1 LRLVGVFPAH
11 QAPNADSENL
21 VINKTHTRLDTNDFT
36 MWKEAGLLI
45 DDNGF
50 IIPSTTTASGYP
62 ESNMMKED
70 LICNA
75 LVWLMS
81 KLVNFMAAGD
91 DIDAFMQSWAGIPQ
105 RTLLDY
111 WGTIKHQFEIWHSGL
126 PTTFKPCARVDP
138 NQAPEGITHVN
149 HEALFP
155 EIWYSIP
162 MCASTMQSY
171 HMSQI
176 QLLMN
181 KPHESTQGRTTVYA
195 RLSSYQSVLVAC
207 QAHSR
212 EIVGISLGRS
222 DEAVRIHS
230 VQPLFTA
237 GQCLTDSRER
247 QVIINLLRDIET
259 DIGWATEYRV
269 KQLLEQWQWEEND
282 HSVLT

>member
-1 LRLVGVFPAH
+1 MC
-11 QAPNADSENL
+11 ADSCFP
-21 VINKTHTRLDTNDFT
+21 VIDKTHTRLDTDDFT
-36 MWKEAGLLI
+36 MWREAGLLI

-50 IIPSTTTASGYP
+50 VVSSSATESGYP
-62 ESNMMKED
+62 EGTMMKED

-91 DIDAFMQSWAGIPQ
+91 DIDAFVQSWASVPQ
-105 RTLLDY
+105 RTLLEY
-111 WGTIKHQFEIWHSGL
+111 WSTIKHQFQIWHDGL
-126 PTTFKPCARVDP
+126 PITFKPCARVDP
-138 NQAPEGITHVN
+138 ASASGRSTYGA

-181 KPHESTQGRTTVYA
+181 KPHESTQGRTTVFA
-195 RLSSYQSVLVAC
+195 RLSSYQSVLAAC
-207 QAHSR
+207 QVHSR

-237 GQCLTDSRER
+237 GQCLTDPRER
-247 QVIINLLRDIET
+247 QVVIDLLRDIET

-269 KQLLEQWQWEEND
+269 KQLIEQWQWEEND
-282 HSVLT
+282 HAILS